1 MNGNSFIVQNGPL
14 GNQII
19 TSGQLADATSRHLS
33 GTRVDAISPYWGG
46 AHFIYGKA
54 GGAIRQFGL
63 CVITPA
69 VASGA
74 MSYVATEAPNTG
86 NLGRAVFVAIAAMDS
101 GDYGWFMAS
110 GITPINCSASVAA
123 DTAFGIAAAGQG
135 GAIANGKQILGGR
148 IVIAA
153 SATVAKT
160 GLANSGSY
168 RLKVVGGCD
177 GWFQGAYLSGTG
189 VAAGATVTDIS
200 PDGKTVTMS
209 AVSTAAINGTV
220 TATYN
225 NATVYY
231 NVAHINNPIAQGQT
245 T

>member
-1 MNGNSFIVQNGPL
+1 MNANSYIVQNGPL

-19 TSGQLADATSRHLS
+19 TSGQLADATARHLS
-33 GTRVDAISPYWGG
+33 GTCVDAISPYWGG
-46 AHFIYGKA
+46 GRFIYGKA
-54 GGAIRQFGL
+54 GAAIRQFGV
-63 CVITPA
+63 CVLTPA

-74 MSYVATEAPNTG
+74 MSYVATEVPNTA
-86 NLGRAVFVAIAAMDS
+86 NLGRALVIALSAMDS
-101 GDYGWFMAS
+101 GDYGWFMTS
-110 GITPINCSASVAA
+110 GITPVNCTASVAA
-123 DTAFGIAAAGQG
+123 DTAFGIVAAGQA

-148 IVIAA
+148 VVIAA
-153 SATVAKT
+153 AATVAKT
-160 GLANSGSY
+160 GQANSGSY
-168 RLKVVGGCD
+168 QLRVNGGCD

-189 VAAGATVTDIS
+189 IASGATVTDIS

-209 AVSTAAINGTV
+209 AVTTAAVNGTV